1 MNFAVRMF
9 LGITQ
14 MPDKTINDLDQHL
27 PGFEQLA
34 NLAKQA
40 EPIITRNAVHLKA
53 MEPDMPA
60 FIAILKQAWPVLVDV
75 TPTTQELIDFAK
87 KD

>member
-1 MNFAVRMF
+1 MNLAVRF
-9 LGITQ
+9 VLGLAN
-14 MPDKTINDLDQHL
+14 MPDQTVADLNEHL

-34 NLAKQA
+34 ALAKQA
-40 EPIITRNAVHLKA
+40 EPIIQRNLPHIKA

-60 FIAILKQAWPVLVDV
+60 LTAIVKQAWPILVDV
-75 TPTTQELIDFAK
+75 TPTVDELINFVK